1 MKIKISKHNLPVVEK
16 IVDSYHSG
24 TRSIL
29 YTSGVGTGKSYIF
42 MGIVERMLQEL
53 KSILYVIPKYAV
65 QENIS
70 EYTDFQW
77 LSSKIPVDFV
87 TFNFF
92 TDKEKGI
99 KKLSGYDLVVIDEA
113 HHLWSDQYGK
123 NLAECMHL
131 LSRTRFLGLT
141 ATPER
146 DINEYGH
153 RKSVHTGSIFDQTV
167 NGISNFDAIR
177 LGLMPKFNYRVMLPE
192 KDPKQIREE
201 YEGNVDVRIA
211 YEECEQTLA
220 RIVTMYPRNK
230 WIVYFSGKAKL
241 HEFEDRM
248 RKIFQGYEVF
258 ILYADL
264 RNLSQVIADVQKA
277 EKAVVLSVDMLLEGV
292 HLPDV
297 TGIVL
302 FRNVTSLVTSQQIL
316 GRVCSIGNK
325 TEPVIADAS
334 SSGPEMLAKLYRM
347 DSENKTR
354 GNGEGFGHVKPI
366 FTLGI
371 GSDRE
376 WKGIEEFLRLYTS
389 MGPEMDRKEKL
400 EKAVKKY
407 ISFNGKV
414 YEDMERWK
422 QNDLHYRM
430 LLACA
435 KCFSIPPAIL
445 AEKLQMQAAS

>member
-24 TRSIL
+24 TKSIL

-192 KDPKQIREE
+192 KDPKQ
-201 YEGNVDVRIA
+201 
-211 YEECEQTLA
+211 
-220 RIVTMYPRNK
+220 
-230 WIVYFSGKAKL
+230 
-241 HEFEDRM
+241 
-248 RKIFQGYEVF
+248 
-258 ILYADL
+258 L
-264 RNLSQVIADVQKA
+264 RHDSPLSRA
-277 EKAVVLSVDMLLEGV
+277 
-292 HLPDV
+292 
-297 TGIVL
+297 
-302 FRNVTSLVTSQQIL
+302 
-316 GRVCSIGNK
+316 
-325 TEPVIADAS
+325 
-334 SSGPEMLAKLYRM
+334 
-347 DSENKTR
+347 
-354 GNGEGFGHVKPI
+354 
-366 FTLGI
+366 
-371 GSDRE
+371 
-376 WKGIEEFLRLYTS
+376 
-389 MGPEMDRKEKL
+389 
-400 EKAVKKY
+400 
-407 ISFNGKV
+407 
-414 YEDMERWK
+414 
-422 QNDLHYRM
+422 
-430 LLACA
+430 
-435 KCFSIPPAIL
+435 
-445 AEKLQMQAAS
+445 

>member
-302 FRNVTSLVTSQQIL
+302 FRNVTSLVTFQQIL

-325 TEPVIADAS
+325 TEPVIADA
-334 SSGPEMLAKLYRM
+334 EVLY
-347 DSENKTR
+347 
-354 GNGEGFGHVKPI
+354 
-366 FTLGI
+366 
-371 GSDRE
+371 
-376 WKGIEEFLRLYTS
+376 
-389 MGPEMDRKEKL
+389 
-400 EKAVKKY
+400 
-407 ISFNGKV
+407 
-414 YEDMERWK
+414 
-422 QNDLHYRM
+422 
-430 LLACA
+430 
-435 KCFSIPPAIL
+435 
-445 AEKLQMQAAS
+445 